1 MVKPSGF
8 LDISVLFAAILSP
21 TGGARAILTLAEQD
35 AIRLWVGPVVLRE
48 ADEVFRRKAP
58 DLLPLL
64 AALLDRAQVMVAPL
78 ASADDQAKAAATVD
92 YAADAHVLVEALA
105 SGADFFITHD
115 EAHFLRNPLI
125 QTLSCRVGSPGDF
138 LTWIRTELANASSA
152 ATGHN

>member
-1 MVKPSGF
+1 MVRRSGF
-8 LDISVLFAAILSP
+8 LDTSALFAAILSP

-35 AIRLWVGPVVLRE
+35 AICLWVGPVVLRE

-64 AALLDRAQVMVAPL
+64 AALLDRAQVMVAP
-78 ASADDQAKAAATVD
+78 AAGPDDQAKAAAVVE
-92 YAADAHVLVEALA
+92 YAPDAHVLAEALA

-125 QTLSCRVGSPGDF
+125 QTLPCRVGSPGDF
-138 LTWIRTELANASSA
+138 LAWIRTELANASNA
-152 ATGHN
+152 AIGHN